1 MAPFRV
7 KICAAAAIAALWLLA
22 SCDRQG
28 NQFTGTVISVADG
41 DTLTVLHAGKQE
53 RVRLYGVDCPEKKQP
68 FGTRARQ
75 LTGQLAFQKVVTV
88 RVKDRDRYGR
98 TVGEVVLPD
107 GKVLN
112 QELVRAGLAWWYR
125 DYAAGDAKLA
135 RLELEARAARRGV
148 WSDPSS
154 VPPWEYRKRGRAAAA
169 AKS

>member
-1 MAPFRV
+1 MAPFPV
-7 KICAAAAIAALWLLA
+7 KVRAAAVIAALWLLA
-22 SCDRQG
+22 SCEDQR
-28 NQFTGTVISVADG
+28 NQFSGMVVSIADG

-75 LTGQLAFQKVVTV
+75 VTGQLAFRKVVTV

-98 TVGEVVLPD
+98 TVGEVILPD

-112 QELVRAGLAWWYR
+112 RELVRAGLAWWYR
-125 DYAAGDAKLA
+125 DYAAGDMELF
-135 RLELEARAARRGV
+135 RLEREARAAGRGV
-148 WSDPSS
+148 WSDPKA

-169 AKS
+169 SS

>member
-1 MAPFRV
+1 MAPFHV
-7 KICAAAAIAALWLLA
+7 KIRALAALAALLLLA
-22 SCDRQG
+22 SCDEGRQFSG
-28 NQFTGTVISVADG
+28 KVVSIADG

-75 LTGQLAFQKVVTV
+75 FAGELVFQKVVTV
-88 RVKDRDRYGR
+88 RIKDRDRYGR

-107 GKVLN
+107 GRILN

-125 DYAAGDAKLA
+125 EYAAADVRLA
-135 RLELEARAARRGV
+135 LLEREARAAARGV
-148 WSDPSS
+148 WSDPNA

-169 AKS
+169 AKF

>member
-1 MAPFRV
+1 MAPFPV
-7 KICAAAAIAALWLLA
+7 KIRAAAALAALWLLA
-22 SCDRQG
+22 SCDEG
-28 NQFTGTVISVADG
+28 KQFSGMVVSIADG
-41 DTLTVLHAGKQE
+41 DTVTVLHAGKPE

-75 LTGQLAFQKVVTV
+75 LTGQLAFKKVVTV

-125 DYAAGDAKLA
+125 DYAAGDARLA
-135 RLELEARAARRGV
+135 RLEQEARDAGRGV
-148 WSDPSS
+148 WSDAKPM
-154 VPPWEYRKRGRAAAA
+154 PPWEYRKRGRAAAA

>member
-1 MAPFRV
+1 MAPFPV
-7 KICAAAAIAALWLLA
+7 KVRAAAALAALWLLA
-22 SCDRQG
+22 SCDQG
-28 NQFTGTVISVADG
+28 TKFSGTVVSIADG

-75 LTGQLAFQKVVTV
+75 LTGQLAFHQVVTV

-125 DYAAGDAKLA
+125 DYAAGDLRLA
-135 RLELEARAARRGV
+135 LLEREARAAGRGV
-148 WSDPSS
+148 WSDPRA

-169 AKS
+169 KS